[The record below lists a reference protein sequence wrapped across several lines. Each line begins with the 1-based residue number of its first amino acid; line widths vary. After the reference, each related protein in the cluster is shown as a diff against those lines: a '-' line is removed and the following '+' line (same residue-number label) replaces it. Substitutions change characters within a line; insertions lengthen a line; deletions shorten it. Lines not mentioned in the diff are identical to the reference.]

1 MTWSTFD
8 IKRRDDRHGPDALT
22 TDGQR
27 LSAEAILL
35 QRNETGNTRAVLG
48 FLVGTEYKPV
58 EEIPNATG
66 EVGYGMRFEIL
77 TEAVAPA

>member
-1 MTWSTFD
+1 MTWSTFNV
-8 IKRRDDRHGPDALT
+8 KRRDDRYGPDALT

-27 LSAEAILL
+27 FSAEAILL

-58 EEIPNATG
+58 EEIPNLSQ
-66 EVGYGMRFEIL
+66 VGYGLRFELL
-77 TEAVAPA
+77 TEAAPR